1 MKDIKWGFIGCGNV
15 VENKSGPAFN
25 TTENSCVYAV
35 MRRDIT
41 KAKESAEKLGA
52 KKWYDNVDDLLADDE
67 IDAVYIAT
75 PPGLHLEQAMK
86 CCKFKKPTYIEKPF
100 ARNYE
105 EALKITKMFEDAK
118 VPLYVAHYRRAL
130 PKFIK
135 IKEILQSGKI
145 GKICEADFR
154 LNRKYNYEEIHN
166 TWLYNTE
173 LSGGGKFYDIAPH
186 SIDIMIYLL
195 GDFTEINSFATN
207 NNEEYQV
214 EDVVVMS
221 FKTTSGVIGTANFNS
236 IALDKKDKMIIYGT
250 KGKVEFSMHGND
262 KIIIETLDNGEEKIE
277 INNPKIIQENMIE
290 DVVKSLLTGEHL
302 HTCLAKEALETYRI
316 MDIVLEKYYNGR
328 NDDFWNRPNSWNE
341 QK

>member
-1 MKDIKWGFIGCGNV
+1 MEQIKWGLIGCGKV

-25 TTENSCVYAV
+25 TTNNSSICAV
-35 MRRDIT
+35 MRRELS

-52 KKWYDNVDDLLADDE
+52 KKYYDNVDDLLADDE
-67 IDAVYIAT
+67 INAVYIAT
-75 PPGLHLEQAMK
+75 PPGLHLEQAIK
-86 CCKFKKPTYIEKPF
+86 CCKAKKPTYIEKPF
-100 ARNYE
+100 ARNYN
-105 EALKITKMFEDAK
+105 EALQITNMFEKAG

-145 GKICEADFR
+145 GEICEADFR

-186 SIDIMIYLL
+186 SIDIMVYLL
-195 GDFTEINSFATN
+195 GKFTQINGIATN
-207 NNEEYQV
+207 NNKEYLV

-221 FKTTSGVIGTANFNS
+221 FKTDMGIIGTANFNS
-236 IALDKKDKMIIYGT
+236 LSLDKKDYMIIYGT
-250 KGKVEFSMHGND
+250 KGKIEFSMHGNEA
-262 KIIIETLDNGEEKIE
+262 IIISTENGEEKIE
-277 INNPKIIQENMIE
+277 IDNPKIIQESMIE
-290 DVVKSLLTGEHL
+290 NVVNSLLTGKHL
-302 HTCLAKEALETYRI
+302 NTCSAKEALETYRI

-328 NDDFWNRPNSWNE
+328 NDDFWNRPNTWN
-341 QK
+341 QN